1 MQRAPA
7 FGLGSLLVLGAVY
20 AVISAI
26 VKSSFDR
33 SGEVPSWEGL
43 FQWSSSATGGWIL
56 LAFVLAA
63 TGSVLIQEAR
73 RRPKTIVLTHF
84 LFGASGRA
92 GRMDY
97 WLALLFWIIIAL
109 LVMGVIGLIHYLFPF
124 YRYEWD
130 ARTTNPITIRQNFA
144 IYSDHI
150 EQWWG
155 PFGLTGLISERE
167 KRFLS
172 VLAIVGLISVVMVSI
187 RRMHDRRRSVW
198 WLLPMYG
205 LAIPWAIVSVW
216 WLLPMYGFAITWVVV
231 ELGFLPGSEGAN
243 SHALAESKEDWN

>member
-1 MQRAPA
+1 
-7 FGLGSLLVLGAVY
+7 
-20 AVISAI
+20 
-26 VKSSFDR
+26 
-33 SGEVPSWEGL
+33 
-43 FQWSSSATGGWIL
+43 
-56 LAFVLAA
+56 
-63 TGSVLIQEAR
+63 
-73 RRPKTIVLTHF
+73 
-84 LFGASGRA
+84 
-92 GRMDY
+92 MDY

-130 ARTTNPITIRQNFA
+130 ARTTSPITIRQNFA